1 MRVEENRS
9 SYYSWPI
16 FHDKAWAPSEFFQES
31 CIDSSMQI
39 NELHPPGRSSAP
51 LPVPAPSQEFCI
63 TPNVSE
69 RQLFSSTFSSALNKS
84 VWSANCIMKA
94 QNHGDGTDCTG
105 QHYQAE
111 RGLGFVFFLADFFT
125 RNKTKICQRKFPTPS
140 WRRQEAGSKWKWPCL
155 SLEDKPRG
163 NVRKHINKHQHRKRG
178 RRSSWQMHKDLQ
190 LIFLSIAF
198 QGHHD

>member
-1 MRVEENRS
+1 MRVKENRS
-9 SYYSWPI
+9 SYYRWPI
-16 FHDKAWAPSEFFQES
+16 FRDKAWAPSEFFHES
-31 CIDSSMQI
+31 CIDSSVQI

-84 VWSANCIMKA
+84 VWSASCIMKA

-111 RGLGFVFFLADFFT
+111 GVLGFAFLSGRFIYMEQNQNLPKEVSNSMLEET
-125 RNKTKICQRKFPTPS
+125 RNWF
-140 WRRQEAGSKWKWPCL
+140 
-155 SLEDKPRG
+155 
-163 NVRKHINKHQHRKRG
+163 
-178 RRSSWQMHKDLQ
+178 QMEMAL
-190 LIFLSIAF
+190 FEP
-198 QGHHD
+198 